1 MRAKK
6 ILWIL
11 LAVFVIGMIWLQDS
25 GVSQEFFWTIY
36 GVSVAALFIVLVAIN
51 QKELRTL
58 QTELEQLRSI
68 RSSNPQEYIKR
79 LQQMLEGK
87 KSRAV
92 QALLMTELGA
102 GYMAS
107 GDYEA
112 AKRTLLAV
120 PEKGLNV
127 QVGQMYYTYLGLTL
141 FHLDK
146 EEAARKLMVLKA
158 KEFSQAQNN
167 PEIAPFY
174 HMLQILCLLSEAK
187 QQEAR
192 AYLARHPELEEQ
204 EDCQADMRLI
214 QRKL

>member
-87 KSRAV
+87 K
-92 QALLMTELGA
+92 A
-102 GYMAS
+102 GRY
-107 GDYEA
+107 
-112 AKRTLLAV
+112 KR
-120 PEKGLNV
+120 
-127 QVGQMYYTYLGLTL
+127 Y
-141 FHLDK
+141 
-146 EEAARKLMVLKA
+146 
-158 KEFSQAQNN
+158 
-167 PEIAPFY
+167 
-174 HMLQILCLLSEAK
+174 
-187 QQEAR
+187 
-192 AYLARHPELEEQ
+192 
-204 EDCQADMRLI
+204 
-214 QRKL
+214 